1 MAAGVSPAQIRLL
14 GRWSSDVAELYM
26 RMTQQSAG
34 DFSTI
39 VGSTAFDDIE
49 RYTFKT
55 EELEILPVEWSE
67 VANEPDL
74 FDLSDE
80 DSS

>member
-1 MAAGVSPAQIRLL
+1 M
-14 GRWSSDVAELYM
+14 AELYM

-49 RYTFKT
+49 RHTFKT
-55 EELEILPVEWSE
+55 EELEILPVEWNGL
-67 VANEPDL
+67 ANEPNL
-74 FDLSDE
+74 FDESDE